1 MSFTEILSATVTL
14 AFAILA
20 GWFKTREIYQK
31 YLAGIRKQAIA
42 CINRVEAEYADT
54 TKQGGKKFSLVV
66 EAIYSTIPDWLK
78 MIISKDMVERIVQS
92 TFDGMEQFANE
103 QLDQMAK
110 KTLDQ
115 LDNLLKE
122 G

>member
-1 MSFTEILSATVTL
+1 MSITEILSTTVTL

-66 EAIYSTIPDWLK
+66 EAIYSTIPDWLRFF
-78 MIISKDMVERIVQS
+78 ISKEMVERIVQS
-92 TFDGMEQFANE
+92 TFDGMKDFANE
-103 QLDQMAK
+103 QLDTQLK
-110 KTLDQ
+110 K
-115 LDNLLKE
+115 LLKE